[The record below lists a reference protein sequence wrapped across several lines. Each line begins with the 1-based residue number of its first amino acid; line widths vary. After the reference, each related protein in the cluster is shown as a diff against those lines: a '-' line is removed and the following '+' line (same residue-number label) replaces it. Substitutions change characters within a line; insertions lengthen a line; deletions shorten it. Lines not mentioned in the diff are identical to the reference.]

1 MSDNIP
7 RFNAQDFYTVETSP
21 SVIKEELRTAL
32 YNYLGYTPTD
42 SDPRMLEAM
51 ALMPYIVQTRA
62 LADAAAKSALLT
74 YAQGEALDRIA
85 DSTCVYGYMDRLPAR
100 RAVMWVR
107 LDLEVGTVGTAHYS
121 GTFTAHGITFSG
133 EGDYQQTFLAEANGR
148 YYVPFFAEETGTQA
162 NGIDS
167 TVDTDLAANISS
179 GVSVD
184 YTGGTASAGI
194 ATVYRSGNYVTE
206 IPSCGGRDEETDA
219 EFAARIAE
227 QMHALRV
234 PGSKEYYN
242 FTARQV
248 DGISDVYTSE
258 ALDNSGRVQSW
269 YSSPY
274 VYAICDTIQ
283 GPTYNFICY
292 CADSTDDYF
301 ARFYGGYRDAM
312 ASAKL
317 AGVGLIVGPAFH
329 SCSGL
334 STSIELTV
342 YQGLTQDEE
351 NTIISE
357 LYRRLVAKYNEKMG
371 LTMTATEISMWAQEL
386 GAVSAQTTFINSATD
401 IYQAPANCVVPLL
414 PLNITITSRIPRE
427 TSPFDTGGT
436 GEEVL

>member
-1 MSDNIP
+1 
-7 RFNAQDFYTVETSP
+7 
-21 SVIKEELRTAL
+21 
-32 YNYLGYTPTD
+32 
-42 SDPRMLEAM
+42 
-51 ALMPYIVQTRA
+51 
-62 LADAAAKSALLT
+62 
-74 YAQGEALDRIA
+74 
-85 DSTCVYGYMDRLPAR
+85 MDRLPAR
-100 RAVMWVR
+100 SAVMWVK
-107 LDLEVGTVGTAHYS
+107 LDLEVGTTGTAHYS

-133 EGDYQQTFLAEANGR
+133 EGDYQQTFLAEANGP

-167 TVDTDLAANISS
+167 TVDTDLATNISS

-184 YTGGTASAGI
+184 YSGGTASAGI
-194 ATVYRSGNYVTE
+194 ATVYRNGNYVTE

-248 DGISDVYTSE
+248 DGISDAYTSE

-274 VYAICDTIQ
+274 VYAITTGLDSWV
-283 GPTYNFICY
+283 CY

-312 ASAKL
+312 ADAKL

-386 GAVSAQTTFINSATD
+386 GAVSAQTTFINGATD

>member
-1 MSDNIP
+1 MADNIP

-74 YAQGEALDRIA
+74 YAQGEELDRIA

-100 RAVMWVR
+100 SAVMWVR
-107 LDLEVGTVGTAHYS
+107 LDLEVGTTGTAHYS
-121 GTFTAHGITFSG
+121 GKFSAYGITFSG
-133 EGDYQQTFLAEANGR
+133 EGDYQQPSPAEANGP

-167 TVDTDLAANISS
+167 HVDASLGANIAS

-194 ATVYRSGNYVTE
+194 ATVYRNGNYVTE
-206 IPSCGGRDEETDA
+206 IPSCGGRDAETDE
-219 EFAARIAE
+219 EFSDRIAE

-248 DGISDVYTSE
+248 EGISDAYTSE

-274 VYAICDTIQ
+274 IYAISDASHVPAGNI
-283 GPTYNFICY
+283 ICY
-292 CADSTDDYF
+292 CANSTDDYYD
-301 ARFYGGYRDAM
+301 RFYRGYIDAM
-312 ASAKL
+312 ASSKL
-317 AGVGLIVGPAFH
+317 AGVGLIVGPTFH
-329 SCSGL
+329 GISGL
-334 STSIELTV
+334 STSIQLTV
-342 YQGLTQDEE
+342 YEGLTDQEE
-351 NTIISE
+351 TAIKSE

-371 LTMTATEISMWAQEL
+371 LTMTATEISMWARDL
-386 GAVSAQTTFINSATD
+386 GAVSAQTEFVTLETD
-401 IYQAPANCVVPLL
+401 LFQAPANCVVPFL
-414 PLNITITSRIPRE
+414 PLDITIARRIPRE
-427 TSPFDTGGT
+427 TSPYNTGGA